1 MPPNTLE
8 IFIQNAKIRLQDA
21 NRHLEQANANSGDRH
36 LVHLM
41 TAADLTYG
49 AVINL
54 LNAVA
59 SVNGAVID
67 GRASTALRYS
77 RTHLSEESQ
86 QNIRYIFAL
95 HNFEQNS
102 EFSETQFREAL
113 SFVMEIIQDAQSLL
127 NRTPGASGA
136 AR

>member
-1 MPPNTLE
+1 MPPNTPE
-8 IFIQNAKIRLQDA
+8 IFIKNAEIRLQDA
-21 NRHLEQANANSGDRH
+21 SRHLEQANANSGDLH
-36 LVHLM
+36 VVHLM

-59 SVNGAVID
+59 LVNGAIMD
-67 GRASTALRYS
+67 GRASTAIRYS

-102 EFSETQFREAL
+102 EFRETQFREAH
-113 SFVMEIIQDAQSLL
+113 SFVIEIIQESQSLL

-136 AR
+136 GS